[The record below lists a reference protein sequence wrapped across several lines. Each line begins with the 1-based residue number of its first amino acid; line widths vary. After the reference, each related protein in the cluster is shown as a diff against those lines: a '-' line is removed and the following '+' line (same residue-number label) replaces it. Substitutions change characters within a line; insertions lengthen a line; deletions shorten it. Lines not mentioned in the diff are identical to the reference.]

1 MNEAESMYVV
11 KDGDT
16 LSHIAERHGTTVARL
31 VSLNQ
36 IENPDLIHPGQELK
50 LKSDAPAE
58 PSADETKTPEEQDNT
73 QDAVLRENPM

>member
-16 LSHIAERHGTTVARL
+16 LSQIAERHGTTVARL

-36 IENPDLIHPGQELK
+36 IENPDLIHPGK
-50 LKSDAPAE
+50 NS
-58 PSADETKTPEEQDNT
+58 S
-73 QDAVLRENPM
+73 

>member
-16 LSHIAERHGTTVARL
+16 LSQIAEQHGTTVARL

-50 LKSDAPAE
+50 LKRDQPAE
-58 PSADETKTPEEQDNT
+58 PSADETKTPAEQDNT
-73 QDAVLRENPM
+73 QDAILRENPM

>member
-16 LSHIAERHGTTVARL
+16 LSQIAERHGTTVAAL

-50 LKSDAPAE
+50 LKSDPSAD
-58 PSADETKTPEEQDNT
+58 SADETKTPGEQDNT